1 LLVVFTTVE
10 SGKDAKAFKKP
21 RSPAGAAM
29 ADGALN
35 QDFMYNIAVNAVK
48 RFKPVSSLVVSQN

>member
-1 LLVVFTTVE
+1 MICHFLLVVFATTE

-21 RSPAGAAM
+21 RSAAGAAM

-35 QDFMYNIAVNAVK
+35 QDLMF
-48 RFKPVSSLVVSQN
+48 LQ